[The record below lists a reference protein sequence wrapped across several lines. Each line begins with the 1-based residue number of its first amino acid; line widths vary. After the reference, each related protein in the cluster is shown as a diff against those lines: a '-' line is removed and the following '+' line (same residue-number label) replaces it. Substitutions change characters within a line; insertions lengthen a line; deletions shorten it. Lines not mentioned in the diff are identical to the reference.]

1 MRYASMLGSLIAAA
15 GVISRA
21 LFGYELPAV
30 KVKTDPR
37 AFLPGEDKSKPAKKR
52 KITRYTAPMNGKREV
67 ERRLRQIMNGQLTRA
82 NGLRT
87 RAELGM
93 KPEERA

>member
-21 LFGYELPAV
+21 LFGFDLPAV

-37 AFLPGEDKSKPAKKR
+37 VFLPGADRSKPQKAR
-52 KITRYTAPMNGKREV
+52 KISRYVAPMNGKREV
-67 ERRLRQIMNGQLTRA
+67 ERRLRQIMTGQLTRA

-93 KPEERA
+93 PEERS